1 MFLYS
6 TCFQPRTESEQA
18 RAVKRLLKRQQVRKR
33 KLEEA
38 GIEYD
43 FDAVSYVSILVIPT
57 FSALTPFIEKA
68 SDGESLIFLTLSS
81 PLFYIRMKTM
91 GSHLS
96 RKPSQ
101 KWHHQRYEHWL
112 DKHQAYVKVDRG
124 RFDKVK
130 ILQIIQNELE
140 AYWTDGLIICM

>member
-101 KWHHQRYEHWL
+101 KWHHQRYEH
-112 DKHQAYVKVDRG
+112 
-124 RFDKVK
+124 
-130 ILQIIQNELE
+130 
-140 AYWTDGLIICM
+140 